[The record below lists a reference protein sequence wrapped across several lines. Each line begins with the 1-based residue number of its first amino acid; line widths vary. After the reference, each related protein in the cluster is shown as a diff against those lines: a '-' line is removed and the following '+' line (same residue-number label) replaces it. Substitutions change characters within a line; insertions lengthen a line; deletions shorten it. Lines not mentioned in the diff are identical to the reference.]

1 MRQTMVLRGLIALV
15 IVACGGQTTEAVG
28 PADVLPQGPT
38 LTTDKS
44 VYSRADL
51 DPGSGQGVRATLD
64 GSSEKSFYSRL
75 GDAFNGAVD
84 QDPLFVAE
92 GSDGALERQSGG
104 NWVKAAGV
112 PLVEGVREIVIAR
125 GKSYTVIAHLS
136 APVQAG
142 TYRIT
147 IKIRET
153 AGGTASATVASQPF
167 EVR

>member
-1 MRQTMVLRGLIALV
+1 MLLRGLIALL

-28 PADVLPQGPT
+28 AADVLPQGPT

-44 VYSRADL
+44 AYSRADL
-51 DPGSGQGVRATLD
+51 DPGTGQGVRATLI

-104 NWVKAAGV
+104 TWVKAAGV
-112 PLVEGVREIVIAR
+112 PLVEGVREIVITRA
-125 GKSYTVIAHLS
+125 KSYSVIAHAS
-136 APVQAG
+136 APIQAG

-147 IKIRET
+147 IKIREN
-153 AGGTASATVASQPF
+153 AGGAVSATIASPPF